1 MCFLLAYGQLNPN
14 LKKLS
19 LPANEAPQIIN
30 SKNVFFFPFFFLKV
44 NIKMILCQCS
54 FNVSG
59 HLCFQSSL
67 ISS

>member
-30 SKNVFFFPFFFLKV
+30 SKNVFFFFLLFKGEHKNDIVSAFF
-44 NIKMILCQCS
+44 
-54 FNVSG
+54 
-59 HLCFQSSL
+59 
-67 ISS
+67 